1 MGGSDMQHPLEFEIR
16 DRLSAF
22 LADEISL
29 HDFEDWFFPK
39 TWDVDKLDEPD
50 LLDLV
55 YQIKL
60 DWAEFTDGHW
70 SLEQLRSML
79 HSLVERYTVSF
90 SSTEPKLVSGT
101 TSKILQFP
109 LVLKQSGLS
118 AGIKSSAVS
127 V

>member
-1 MGGSDMQHPLEFEIR
+1 MQHPLEFEIR

-90 SSTEPKLVSGT
+90 SPTEPKLVSGT

-109 LVLKQSGLS
+109 LALKQSGLS

>member
-1 MGGSDMQHPLEFEIR
+1 MQHPLEFEIR

-22 LADEISL
+22 LAGEISL

-101 TSKILQFP
+101 TSRILQFP

>member
-1 MGGSDMQHPLEFEIR
+1 MQHPLEFEIR

-90 SSTEPKLVSGT
+90 SSNEPKLVSGT

>member
-1 MGGSDMQHPLEFEIR
+1 MQHPLEFEIR

-90 SSTEPKLVSGT
+90 SSTEPKLVYGT

>member
-1 MGGSDMQHPLEFEIR
+1 MQHPLEFEIR

-90 SSTEPKLVSGT
+90 SSTELKLVSGT

>member
-1 MGGSDMQHPLEFEIR
+1 MQHPLEFEIR

-39 TWDVDKLDEPD
+39 TWDVDELDEPD

>member
-1 MGGSDMQHPLEFEIR
+1 MQHPLEFEIR
-16 DRLSAF
+16 DRLSAL

-70 SLEQLRSML
+70 SLEQLRNML
-79 HSLVERYTVSF
+79 HSLVERYTVTF
-90 SSTEPKLVSGT
+90 SPIEPRLVTGT
-101 TSKILQFP
+101 TSKNLQFP
-109 LVLKQSGLS
+109 LALKQSGLS

>member
-1 MGGSDMQHPLEFEIR
+1 MQHPLEFEIR

-39 TWDVDKLDEPD
+39 TWDVDKLDEPE

-90 SSTEPKLVSGT
+90 SSPEPKLVAGT

-127 V
+127 A